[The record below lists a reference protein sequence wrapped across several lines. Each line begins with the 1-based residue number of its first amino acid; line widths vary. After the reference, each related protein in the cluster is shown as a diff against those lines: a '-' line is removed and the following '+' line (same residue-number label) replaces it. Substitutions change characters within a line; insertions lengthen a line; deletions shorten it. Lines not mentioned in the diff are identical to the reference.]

1 MPGFGSQP
9 FGSSSYGLGTP
20 ALAPKPGG
28 SLLRDPQTGETRD
41 ALLIDAKKR
50 DYVLDANGRALG
62 MPRTRQMV
70 QIALATAKN
79 SSAMKGLGLDLGELE
94 VITPALERQIDS
106 ALRDAVQ
113 HLVDQRLIVV
123 LGTSL
128 FLAGVDD
135 GLPAGAVHTRFNF
148 RDVESGQDIA
158 EDV

>member
-20 ALAPKPGG
+20 ALAPKQGG
-28 SLLRDPQTGETRD
+28 SLLRDPQTGATLD
-41 ALLIDAKKR
+41 ALLIDPKKR

-70 QIALATAKN
+70 QIALATAKD
-79 SSAMKGLGLDLGELE
+79 SSAMKGLGIDLAGIET
-94 VITPALERQIDS
+94 ITPALERQIDS

-123 LGTSL
+123 LGTSM
-128 FLAGVDD
+128 FNAGPDD
-135 GLPAGAVHTRFNF
+135 GLPAGAVLTRFNF
-148 RDVESGQDIA
+148 RDIESGQDFA